1 MERHSEH
8 PSFTLLVLP
17 LSLPSSSSSSS
28 ANLFF
33 FFAKKPRASGR
44 PARSP
49 FALDDGTMRGKVC
62 DRRKNG
68 PLPLWS
74 SGPLEL
80 FCFHLRKGDSYRE
93 ATVLNESENQWG
105 DEGSRYHRG
114 ERESRRK
121 LKEEPQ
127 G

>member
-1 MERHSEH
+1 MHLVV
-8 PSFTLLVLP
+8 LLALP
-17 LSLPSSSSSSS
+17 LPWTTEQC
-28 ANLFF
+28 AEKC
-33 FFAKKPRASGR
+33 AIGE
-44 PARSP
+44 
-49 FALDDGTMRGKVC
+49 
-62 DRRKNG
+62 KNG

-80 FCFHLRKGDSYRE
+80 FCFHLRKGASYRE

-127 G
+127 EKGG